1 MGKLCSRFLGQKA
14 GCRAPTNPP
23 KGGEDGGAL
32 FAVRVQILLSITSFA
47 VQGLSESRIY
57 PRLQSWWSA
66 LVQCRT
72 VPRRKRKRGY
82 KLTTKLGIC
91 HGEETYLR
99 ALERNQGL
107 ITY

>member
-72 VPRRKRKRGY
+72 VPRRSESESGGTRRQRRKEFVMVKNLNCDHLSGVRV
-82 KLTTKLGIC
+82 
-91 HGEETYLR
+91 
-99 ALERNQGL
+99 
-107 ITY
+107 